1 MGAVNSAN
9 APTMPRGVAP
19 AIPADL
25 IQYFLSA
32 FLSSDPDM
40 GTAIQAYYASNTK
53 DNLEGVRNMSRYMTS
68 VNFIPAD
75 GRSTLELLNLFGPV
89 PITRLERENTLQM
102 ERLLTQGTFGKV
114 WVASIN
120 SHPIVVKVGRGRD
133 QQGLLEEA
141 LLTLMITSDRARACF
156 QHHVDTLG
164 VTGVDRYPFP
174 HINFVIKN
182 GNTNKRKLM
191 VGMEKFDV
199 TLWDLVAKED
209 QKVEELDFVD
219 ILAQIFQMLYM
230 AQETFGF
237 VHKDFKANNIMLIRR
252 PQRIEII
259 RRIGVDG
266 RPFAMS
272 SAYTV
277 VFIDLGTSCAS
288 LSACGVNVSIEN
300 INDTMQQSTILCSN
314 RSFDCLQLLF
324 TLIPMVPILF
334 SHFAHPEKSAVWW
347 ENFVAPVN
355 ALARENGLPKIVHD
369 SYLVL
374 YNQAVFTGMK
384 SDATQPQIL
393 FNRLM
398 ESAGV
403 RAGQTASEVQ
413 AAQAQARAHAHANA
427 QAQELA
433 RRQQAFLD
441 EQERHALLVQQ
452 QHAQSWNVA
461 PMDMSSGPATSP
473 SIIYPWSAFG
483 VSK

>member
-1 MGAVNSAN
+1 
-9 APTMPRGVAP
+9 
-19 AIPADL
+19 
-25 IQYFLSA
+25 
-32 FLSSDPDM
+32 
-40 GTAIQAYYASNTK
+40 
-53 DNLEGVRNMSRYMTS
+53 
-68 VNFIPAD
+68 
-75 GRSTLELLNLFGPV
+75 
-89 PITRLERENTLQM
+89 
-102 ERLLTQGTFGKV
+102 
-114 WVASIN
+114 
-120 SHPIVVKVGRGRD
+120 
-133 QQGLLEEA
+133 
-141 LLTLMITSDRARACF
+141 
-156 QHHVDTLG
+156 
-164 VTGVDRYPFP
+164 
-174 HINFVIKN
+174 
-182 GNTNKRKLM
+182 
-191 VGMEKFDV
+191 
-199 TLWDLVAKED
+199 
-209 QKVEELDFVD
+209 
-219 ILAQIFQMLYM
+219 MLYM

-300 INDTMQQSTILCSN
+300 INNTMQQSTILCSN

-355 ALARENGLPKIVHD
+355 ALARENGLPRIVHD

-413 AAQAQARAHAHANA
+413 AAQAQARAHAHASARAHAHASA
-427 QAQELA
+427 QAQELARQAELA